1 MAHDEVE
8 PAPAPAAPAAKS
20 TREKEAWQN
29 YGLSLLLL
37 GIAPLL
43 PILLELGIT
52 GYVNG
57 GSVLITAAIYSI
69 ASALASNSRFY
80 FGLFLFAA
88 VVESA
93 FYGAT
98 ANTGDPK
105 EILTTK
111 FIGIRILLERG
122 ASRSDMQMTIIAVII
137 TFVALAVERY
147 GRHVNNREEFFEFLK
162 RREA

>member
-1 MAHDEVE
+1 VTDEDVE
-8 PAPAPAAPAAKS
+8 PAPAAPTTKL
-20 TREKEAWQN
+20 TRGKEAWQN

-43 PILLELGIT
+43 PILLELAIAGN
-52 GYVNG
+52 VAA
-57 GSVLITAAIYSI
+57 GSILITAAIYSI
-69 ASALASNSRFY
+69 AAAIASNSRFY

-98 ANTGDPK
+98 ATANDSGQ
-105 EILTTK
+105 ILTVK
-111 FIGIRILLERG
+111 IMSIRILMSKD
-122 ASRSDMQMTIIAVII
+122 ASRSDMLMTIIAVIV
-137 TFVALAVERY
+137 TFIALAVERY